1 VRWFIDHAFLLVPA
15 QAIVAEHIAS
25 FREFPPRQRPGSF
38 SVEQAMEKLRLR
50 PSTNWL
56 YPTGRGVA
64 RRVRG
69 RRLTKMT
76 ASWLA
81 SPTEALSRYRPI
93 GCVLVLLVLLC
104 CSAGQGYAADTLEC
118 PEIGAGSV
126 PDLIGDASGGGFFTT
141 DNRVD
146 LANEVNESIN
156 RLQVA
161 SPNISWSDVQ
171 NVLIAAYC
179 RAVARKP
186 GLTSTERW
194 DRMRQFDS
202 VLARQVAANMMPSGS
217 LIIANVPLPPDV
229 YRELKRQAVV
239 SSQTTSQLMT
249 AILARAAGK

>member
-1 VRWFIDHAFLLVPA
+1 
-15 QAIVAEHIAS
+15 
-25 FREFPPRQRPGSF
+25 
-38 SVEQAMEKLRLR
+38 
-50 PSTNWL
+50 
-56 YPTGRGVA
+56 
-64 RRVRG
+64 
-69 RRLTKMT
+69 MT

-146 LANEVNESIN
+146 LANEINESIN

-179 RAVARKP
+179 RVVAREP
-186 GLTSTERW
+186 RLTAAEKW
-194 DRMRQFDS
+194 GRMRQFES
-202 VLARQVAANMMPSGS
+202 ILERQIAANMLPAGT
-217 LIIANVPLPPDV
+217 LIIANVALPPDV
-229 YRELKRQAVV
+229 YRELKRQAAI
-239 SSQTTSQLMT
+239 SNQTAAQLMT
-249 AILARAAGK
+249 AILTRAAGK